1 MAKPIVKKRG
11 PSLALI
17 IESLATGLA
26 PPEIQKHAAELLKS
40 CTGEDGKIKRPSLN
54 ARGRPKSNFGRG
66 HQKKALVWAIDYLA
80 ERHRLLGSKSPRE
93 DAFKEAARHE
103 VFEERC
109 REIDKRKDLNEE
121 DKSLAKEKQEI
132 HIFSKTHGIEYGT
145 EIATIKRYYREG
157 VSKLRAEEA
166 NMARLIDER
175 LPEFEASSKE
185 EARRLSLSTNKI
197 VSAKTID
204 NRALETALEAM
215 RHRFGKESVFVM
227 KAVYKRGKK
236 ALSRGA
242 LKPEK

>member
-17 IESLATGLA
+17 IKSLATGLA

-80 ERHRLLGSKSPRE
+80 EAHRILGSKHPRE

-103 VFEERC
+103 QFEQKC
-109 REIDKRKDLNEE
+109 REIDVRKNLD
-121 DKSLAKEKQEI
+121 DQAKYVAKEELKRVV
-132 HIFSKTHGIEYGT
+132 SRKYYST
-145 EIATIKRYYREG
+145 ATVKRYYSEG
-157 VSKLRAEEA
+157 VSKLAVEEA
-166 NMARLIDER
+166 RIAQLIDQR
-175 LPEFEASSKE
+175 VPEFEASAKE

-204 NRALETALEAM
+204 NRALDMALEAM
-215 RHRFGKESVFVM
+215 RHRFGKESVFAMRV
-227 KAVYKRGKK
+227 VYERGKK

-242 LKPEK
+242 LKPGK